1 MMTYALC
8 LLTDS
13 SCSSNFP
20 SVFDLK
26 QWVLDANINDIK
38 VQKGRQWLIPDIT
51 FTCNGSITKWIVGA
65 RHQPGKSEFPELQ
78 IWRSMD
84 SMIYMKVGF
93 NTLTPN
99 KVNDVMS
106 VHEHISSPLEFQE
119 GDILGLY
126 QPIDTSGMELYYQIF
141 DGPVNYKLNYEDNA
155 VNIETLR
162 PARYDYPLVTV
173 EIATHTSFIIP
184 VISSTLVT
192 VIPISTSQTLLTK
205 SLLVPLSSSISN
217 SPILQEPLKSPSIS
231 NSSNSQHVVLPIF
244 AYPVISVA
252 AILIIIA
259 AVITVVM
266 MIIRLCRDKANRNN
280 SVNMQIDQNLSYTVN
295 SL

>member
-1 MMTYALC
+1 M
-8 LLTDS
+8 
-13 SCSSNFP
+13 
-20 SVFDLK
+20 
-26 QWVLDANINDIK
+26 
-38 VQKGRQWLIPDIT
+38 
-51 FTCNGSITKWIVGA
+51 GA
-65 RHQPGKSEFPELQ
+65 GHQLSDDQFAELQ

-84 SMIYMKVGF
+84 SMIYRLVDF
-93 NTLTPN
+93 DVLTPN
-99 KVNDVMS
+99 KVNNVS
-106 VHEHISSPLEFQE
+106 NVHEYIPSLPLKFQE

-126 QPIDTSGMELYYQIF
+126 KPIDSSGMELYYQIF
-141 DGPVNYKLNYEDNA
+141 DGPVNFKLNSDDNT

-173 EIATHTSFIIP
+173 EIATRASFIIP

-192 VIPISTSQTLLTK
+192 AIPISTSQTLLTQ

-259 AVITVVM
+259 AVITVVV
-266 MIIRLCRDKANRNN
+266 MILCLRRNKTNRSN